1 MDGSF
6 SFRRRLI
13 MVGLGVLLLADLA
26 LAGFS
31 WHSSTALRTPMAAL
45 EAESHKLGLL
55 NSDIERAEKIR
66 HDLPATIAD
75 CNRFDASLLPASTGN
90 SALTAELDE
99 LAKKSGVQIQ
109 SLALRHKEIAGRNLT
124 QVDLD
129 TTVSGNYTNIV
140 KFMNSVQ
147 RSKNFYI
154 VESLNLQAEGQ
165 NASTPASALR
175 IGLHMK
181 TYFRTAA

>member
-6 SFRRRLI
+6 SLKRQMIL
-13 MVGLGVLLLADLA
+13 VGLGLLLAADLA
-26 LAGFS
+26 LAGYS
-31 WHSSTALRTPMAAL
+31 WQASTSLRTPL
-45 EAESHKLGLL
+45 AELDADNRKLGLL
-55 NSDIERAEKIR
+55 AAEIERAEKIR

-90 SALTAELDE
+90 SAIAAELDS

-109 SLALRHKEIAGRNLT
+109 SLNLHHKDIAGRNLT

-129 TTVSGNYTNIV
+129 STVSGDYGSIV
-140 KFMNSVQ
+140 KFMNNLQ
-147 RSKNFYI
+147 RSQNFYI

-165 NASTPASALR
+165 GNPNAMR